1 MGQICPVDPRFY
13 QILFLSSFL
22 LLGVIFRDFQVS
34 WVQIGIVISVGLS
47 TQLLAILKYKLPW
60 TSLRSALISSLGLL
74 LLIRSQS
81 YVLLMGA
88 IIVAISSKFLLRY
101 RGKHFFNPTNF
112 ALALLLIF
120 SKNAWVSPAQ
130 WGEEILIAAW
140 IILLGILVTQ
150 RSLRTDISF
159 SFLGW
164 YLLFLLIRVSY
175 LGQPYTVFLHQLK
188 NGSLL
193 LFTFFMISDPK
204 STPDHPRGRVIFS
217 FLVAALAYFIKFHL
231 YNPNALILALFFL
244 SPLTLLIDKLFPAER
259 FDWQKASTCQRS
271 SNYYET
277 FDLAF
282 SNPSRP

>member
-1 MGQICPVDPRFY
+1 MQIYPVDPRFY
-13 QILFLSSFL
+13 QIVFLSSFL
-22 LLGVIFRDFQVS
+22 LLGVVFRDFQVG
-34 WVQIGIVISVGLS
+34 WAQIGIVITAGLS
-47 TQLLAILKYKLPW
+47 TQVLAILKYKLPW

-81 YVLLMGA
+81 NALLIGA
-88 IIVAISSKFLLRY
+88 IVVAISSKFLLRY
-101 RGKHFFNPTNF
+101 QGKHFFNPTNF
-112 ALALLLIF
+112 ALALILIF

-130 WGEEILIAAW
+130 WGEEVLIAAW
-140 IILLGILVTQ
+140 IILLGIVVTQ

-159 SFLGW
+159 SFLVC
-164 YLLFLLIRVSY
+164 YLLFFSIRVSY
-175 LGQPYTVFLHQLK
+175 LGQPYTVFFHQLK

-204 STPDHPRGRVIFS
+204 STPDHPSGRVLFS

-244 SPLTLLIDKLFPAER
+244 SPLTLLIDKLFPAKR
-259 FDWQKASTCQRS
+259 FDWPKAHTHQRS

-277 FDLAF
+277 FDLAV
-282 SNPSRP
+282 SNPARF